1 MIEFEVT
8 ESPDQNVKSHF
19 KFYKNEI
26 FFGTTSPDLSIM
38 DSELKPLH
46 LLIEIPENDLLA
58 HPQKD
63 VDYYLINGKRSTSI
77 RKIKKGDLITIGKT
91 VFKIV
96 QFEPTI
102 RKSKK
107 EILNDKMSQLL
118 EEDSPKLPIIEKLTK
133 LMK

>member
-8 ESPDQNVKSHF
+8 ESPDQNVKSVF

-26 FFGTTSPDLSIM
+26 FLGTKSPDLTII
-38 DSELKPLH
+38 DPELKPLH
-46 LLIEIPENDLLA
+46 LLIEIPETDLLV

-63 VDYYLINGKRSTSI
+63 VAYYLINGKRSTTI
-77 RKIKKGDLITIGKT
+77 RKIKNGDLITLGKT
-91 VFKIV
+91 VVKIV
-96 QFEPTI
+96 RFEPTI

-107 EILNDKMSQLL
+107 EILNEKMSQLL